1 MAAELTEVKDGV
13 RREGAGVVGRLKAE
27 LAAAEA
33 TEAALNK
40 RAAEFT
46 REFSQVNGGDIQL
59 ANLLGAGRFT
69 INI

>member
-1 MAAELTEVKDGV
+1 LAAELTEVKDGV

-40 RAAEFT
+40 RAA
-46 REFSQVNGGDIQL
+46 
-59 ANLLGAGRFT
+59 
-69 INI
+69 